1 MIEVEPGEEV
11 TLETR
16 DAMDL
21 QIGPRTT
28 VKDLEKMERT
38 VAHPLTG
45 PVYVKGAKPGD
56 LLEIEHLDILPERYG
71 WTRFSPGFGFLP
83 DLFDRYFVVHW
94 DITPEYA
101 TSAQLPGVRIPNG
114 AFMGTAGVAP
124 SREQLKRWSAR
135 EKDLADRGGK
145 VMLPTAAAAVPGQG
159 PVAEE
164 GLRTIPPREN
174 CGNADVKQLT
184 RGSKLYVP
192 VAVDGAL
199 YSVGDGHFAQG
210 DAECCGTAI
219 EMGATAV
226 VRFRVSK
233 DEAKTK
239 AHRLAALLASRL
251 LREAGARL
259 AGQFHRHHGDA
270 GHGRGPAGGR
280 RPYARG
286 AQRGDP
292 HDRAARGARL
302 VARAGLRAVQ
312 RGGGPA
318 GEQRGRRAERHCL
331 RVAARRHL
339 LVNECVLGGL
349 CQHTRPALWSLQAES
364 AEKSAA
370 VVLEKRARGFVVVGL
385 AAFAQVAAFGRD
397 RGDQAVAVHALRL

>member
-1 MIEVEPGEEV
+1 MGKGISIDRTKRLRDEPHKGHNRWHPDIAPVIEVEPGEEV

-21 QIGPRTT
+21 QIRPRTT
-28 VKDLEKMERT
+28 EKDLEQMERT

-56 LLEIEHLDILPERYG
+56 LLEIEYLDILPERYG

-101 TSAQLPGVRIPNG
+101 TSPQLPGVRIPNG

-124 SREQLKRWSAR
+124 SPEQLKRWSAR

-159 PVAEE
+159 PAAEE

-199 YSVGDGHFAQG
+199 YSVGDGHFSQG

-226 VRFRVSK
+226 VRFRVLK
-233 DEAKTK
+233 DEARTK
-239 AHRLAALLASRL
+239 GIVWPRFSHPGFFAKPEHGLPGNFIATMGMPVTAEGRQEDGDLTLAARNAVIRMIELLEERGWT
-251 LREAGARL
+251 REQAYVL
-259 AGQFHRHHGDA
+259 CS
-270 GHGRGPAGGR
+270 
-280 RPYARG
+280 
-286 AQRGDP
+286 
-292 HDRAARGARL
+292 
-302 VARAGLRAVQ
+302 VAVD
-312 RGGGPA
+312 
-318 GEQRGRRAERHCL
+318 L
-331 RVAARRHL
+331 RVSNVVDVPNVTVSAL
-339 LVNECVLGGL
+339 LPE
-349 CQHTRPALWSLQAES
+349 AI
-364 AEKSAA
+364 
-370 VVLEKRARGFVVVGL
+370 
-385 AAFAQVAAFGRD
+385 FAG
-397 RGDQAVAVHALRL
+397 

>member
-1 MIEVEPGEEV
+1 MANGTSKGISIDRTKRLREEPHKGHNRWHPDIAPVIEVAPGEEV

-28 VKDLEKMERT
+28 VTDLAQMERT

-56 LLEIEHLDILPERYG
+56 LLEIEHVDILPEHYG

-83 DLFDRYFVVHW
+83 DLFDHYFVAHW
-94 DITPEYA
+94 DITPEFA
-101 TSAQLPGVRIPNG
+101 TSPQLPSVRIPNG

-124 SREQLKRWSAR
+124 SREQLKRWTAR
-135 EKDLADRGGK
+135 EQELADRGGR
-145 VMLPTAAAAVPGQG
+145 VMLPTAAAAVPARR
-159 PVAEE
+159 PIAEE

-226 VRFRVSK
+226 VRFKLHKGEASRKKIVWPRFSHSGFFAKPEHGMPRNFIATMGMPVTAEGRQENGDLTLAARNAVIHMIELLEERGWTREQAYVLCSVAVDLRVSNVV
-233 DEAKTK
+233 DMPNVTVS
-239 AHRLAALLASRL
+239 ALLPEDIFL
-251 LREAGARL
+251 
-259 AGQFHRHHGDA
+259 
-270 GHGRGPAGGR
+270 
-280 RPYARG
+280 
-286 AQRGDP
+286 
-292 HDRAARGARL
+292 
-302 VARAGLRAVQ
+302 
-312 RGGGPA
+312 
-318 GEQRGRRAERHCL
+318 
-331 RVAARRHL
+331 
-339 LVNECVLGGL
+339 
-349 CQHTRPALWSLQAES
+349 
-364 AEKSAA
+364 
-370 VVLEKRARGFVVVGL
+370 
-385 AAFAQVAAFGRD
+385 
-397 RGDQAVAVHALRL
+397 

>member
-1 MIEVEPGEEV
+1 MGKGISIDRSKRLREEPHKGHNRWHPDIAPVIEVAPGEEV

-16 DAMDL
+16 DAVDL

-56 LLEIEHLDILPERYG
+56 LLEIEYLDILPERYG

-83 DLFDRYFVVHW
+83 DLFDHYFVVHW

-101 TSAQLPGVRIPNG
+101 TSPQLPGVRIPNG
-114 AFMGTAGVAP
+114 AFMGTAGLAP
-124 SREQLKRWSAR
+124 SREQLRIWSRR
-135 EKDLADRGGK
+135 EKELADRGGK
-145 VMLPTAAAAVPGQG
+145 VMLPTAAAAVPAQG

-199 YSVGDGHFAQG
+199 YSVGDGHYAQG

-226 VRFRVSK
+226 VRFKVLK
-233 DEAKTK
+233 DEARAKRIVWPRFSHPGYFAKHEQNFIATMGMPVTDDGRQEN
-239 AHRLAALLASRL
+239 ADLNLAARNAVIRMIELLEERGWT
-251 LREAGARL
+251 REQAYVL
-259 AGQFHRHHGDA
+259 CS
-270 GHGRGPAGGR
+270 
-280 RPYARG
+280 
-286 AQRGDP
+286 
-292 HDRAARGARL
+292 
-302 VARAGLRAVQ
+302 VAVD
-312 RGGGPA
+312 
-318 GEQRGRRAERHCL
+318 L
-331 RVAARRHL
+331 RVSNVVDVPNVTVSAL
-339 LVNECVLGGL
+339 LPE
-349 CQHTRPALWSLQAES
+349 AI
-364 AEKSAA
+364 
-370 VVLEKRARGFVVVGL
+370 
-385 AAFAQVAAFGRD
+385 FAG
-397 RGDQAVAVHALRL
+397 